1 MLENKINYKNCLV
14 VLLGFEPKTLVSKT
28 RMISISLQDHEDVI
42 PR

>member
-1 MLENKINYKNCLV
+1 MLVNKKNNLV